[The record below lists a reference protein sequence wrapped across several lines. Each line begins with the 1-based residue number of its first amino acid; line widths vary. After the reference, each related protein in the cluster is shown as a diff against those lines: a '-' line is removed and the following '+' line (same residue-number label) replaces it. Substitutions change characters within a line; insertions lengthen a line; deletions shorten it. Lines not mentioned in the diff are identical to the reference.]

1 MMPDV
6 FVYYIVSNELKNY
19 SPFNDDTNFEKM
31 ILSNKRL
38 PELKPKQQ
46 RVKMRYMSI
55 SEFMEKFGDY
65 TKDQLHEIDD
75 YLADDDVYF
84 NKMEYDT
91 DVLLN
96 GITIESID
104 NTDILLLPFGT
115 VKIIYVDYKDR
126 TLCFVNYQLDDYEL
140 YDSKTIGYIV
150 FRYLKYKKKIKS
162 YGIVLIYYTKDN
174 VLLDHYLKAITTMP
188 SHYLYLK
195 FSKYFLHNNFYYCY
209 GGEHD
214 LTKEIYHE
222 IIKQLGYII

>member
-1 MMPDV
+1 
-6 FVYYIVSNELKNY
+6 
-19 SPFNDDTNFEKM
+19 
-31 ILSNKRL
+31 
-38 PELKPKQQ
+38 
-46 RVKMRYMSI
+46 MSI
-55 SEFMEKFGDY
+55 PEFMEKFGDY

-75 YLADDDVYF
+75 YLAGEDVYF
-84 NKMEYDT
+84 NKLEYDT

-96 GITIESID
+96 DITIERID
-104 NTDILLLPFGT
+104 NTDILSLPFGT

-150 FRYLKYKKKIKS
+150 FRYLKYKKEIKS
-162 YGIVLIYYTKDN
+162 HGIVLIYYTKDN
-174 VLLDHYLKAITTMP
+174 VLLDHYLTAINTMP

-195 FSKYFLHNNFYYCY
+195 FSNHFKSKDTYYCY

-214 LTKEIYHE
+214 LTEEIYYE